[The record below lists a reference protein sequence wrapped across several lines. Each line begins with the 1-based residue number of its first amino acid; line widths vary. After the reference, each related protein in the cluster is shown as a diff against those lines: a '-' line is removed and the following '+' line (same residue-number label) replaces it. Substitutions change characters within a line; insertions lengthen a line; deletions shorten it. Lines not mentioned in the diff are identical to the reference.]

1 MSASPP
7 KSGHS
12 AKARVQ
18 PESRSLVRL
27 LHARRRAEGARRRR
41 DDASFYRA
49 EVSVRT
55 VKAEHAK
62 RTKVSH
68 FLRWLEAVGQFQR
81 LTS

>member
-27 LHARRRAEGARRRR
+27 
-41 DDASFYRA
+41 FYATEDRFVA
-49 EVSVRT
+49 AT
-55 VKAEHAK
+55 A
-62 RTKVSH
+62 
-68 FLRWLEAVGQFQR
+68 LLPM
-81 LTS
+81 